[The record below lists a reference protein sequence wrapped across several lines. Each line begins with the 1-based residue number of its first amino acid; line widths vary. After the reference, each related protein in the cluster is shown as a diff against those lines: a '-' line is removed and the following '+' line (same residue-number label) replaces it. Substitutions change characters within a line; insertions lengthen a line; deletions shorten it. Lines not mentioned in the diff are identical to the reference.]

1 MKIRDFIKDIEND
14 PKLAPYLNLIPK
26 KNRKTQVDLMHT
38 LNRLGYIFYLSDNV
52 ALSQY
57 IIDKMIQ
64 LAAKVTERWAS
75 DIVYDINE
83 LTDAIKNKESIDKVL
98 FFRENGVTTR
108 ETNKLTAE
116 RYNGLLCCF
125 TPIQTWRLTY
135 NSDTMETKLIRVNV
149 RKDGLF

>member
-1 MKIRDFIKDIEND
+1 MKIKITTFKCDDNGIVSCSEN
-14 PKLAPYLNLIPK
+14 
-26 KNRKTQVDLMHT
+26 V
-38 LNRLGYIFYLSDNV
+38 SD
-52 ALSQY
+52 

-83 LTDAIKNKESIDKVL
+83 LTDAIKNKESIDKIL

-116 RYNGLLCCF
+116 RYDGLLCCF
-125 TPIQTWRLTY
+125 TPIQTWRLTH
-135 NSDTMETKLIRVNV
+135 NPDTMETKLIRVNV
-149 RKDGLF
+149 REEGLY

>member
-1 MKIRDFIKDIEND
+1 MEIKITNYSCYDNGIVSETENIS
-14 PKLAPYLNLIPK
+14 NI
-26 KNRKTQVDLMHT
+26 M
-38 LNRLGYIFYLSDNV
+38 
-52 ALSQY
+52 
-57 IIDKMIQ
+57 DKMVR
-64 LAAKVTERWAS
+64 LAAKLTERYAG
-75 DIVYDINE
+75 DIYYDMLKLNNAINE
-83 LTDAIKNKESIDKVL
+83 KEQLDNL
-98 FFRENGVTTR
+98 FFFHKNGVTTS

>member
-1 MKIRDFIKDIEND
+1 MKIKITTFKCDDNGIVSYSEN
-14 PKLAPYLNLIPK
+14 
-26 KNRKTQVDLMHT
+26 V
-38 LNRLGYIFYLSDNV
+38 SD
-52 ALSQY
+52 

-83 LTDAIKNKESIDKVL
+83 LTDAIKNKESIDKIL

-116 RYNGLLCCF
+116 RYDGLLYCF
-125 TPIQTWRLTY
+125 TPIQTWRLTH
-135 NSDTMETKLIRVNV
+135 NPDTMETKLIRVNV
-149 RKDGLF
+149 RKEGLY

>member
-1 MKIRDFIKDIEND
+1 MEIKITNYSCYDNGIVSETENVC
-14 PKLAPYLNLIPK
+14 N
-26 KNRKTQVDLMHT
+26 
-38 LNRLGYIFYLSDNV
+38 
-52 ALSQY
+52 

-116 RYNGLLCCF
+116 RYDGLLYCF
-125 TPIQTWRLTY
+125 TPIQTWRLTH
-135 NSDTMETKLIRVNV
+135 NPDTMETKLIRVNV
-149 RKDGLF
+149 RKEGLY